1 MTTPS
6 SELSSRRLDLAGTR
20 DFAVAGA
27 GPARRAALG
36 AFNRRWLAG
45 IWASATGW
53 GRIGGI
59 ALALKATLGWRVPED
74 VEIAG
79 IDGSEHAESAYDIN
93 SRGGRMSGGPSA
105 APTGAPAKNL
115 EGAQA

>member
-1 MTTPS
+1 MCIRDRFYGGGIDQ
-6 SELSSRRLDLAGTR
+6 LVLQVLVALATLVISGVVT
-20 DFAVAGA
+20 
-27 GPARRAALG
+27 L
-36 AFNRRWLAG
+36 
-45 IWASATGW
+45 I
-53 GRIGGI
+53 I
-59 ALALKATLGWRVPED
+59 ALALKATMGWRVPED